1 MKKTAKKKAGDFP
14 KDIPDERFTQPEIV
28 RELHRIYRFDVDAF
42 SHPRAF
48 SAQII
53 GRFWTKKE
61 NALVQPWEGLRVFA
75 QPPYSDLPAC
85 FAKAVEEWR
94 MGGCPLSVW
103 LVPSWTDRQWW
114 AEHVEP
120 FRDKPTG
127 RGKCSVRFLPGRLTF
142 ANPRSLT
149 FAKKNQAKFGMAL
162 ISYVAEWA
170 RV

>member
-1 MKKTAKKKAGDFP
+1 MKKVAKKKAGDFP
-14 KDIPDERFTQPEIV
+14 KDIPDERFTPPEIV

-48 SAQII
+48 SASII
-53 GRFWTKKE
+53 GRFWTKKD
-61 NALVQPWEGLRVFA
+61 NALVQDWRGLRVFA

-85 FAKAVEEWR
+85 FEKAVDEWNR
-94 MGGCPLSVW
+94 GCALSVW

-114 AEHVEP
+114 AERVEP
-120 FRDKPTG
+120 FRDVASSG
-127 RGKCSVRFLPGRLTF
+127 RRVEVRFLPGRLTF

-162 ISYVAEWA
+162 ISYWG
-170 RV
+170 RP